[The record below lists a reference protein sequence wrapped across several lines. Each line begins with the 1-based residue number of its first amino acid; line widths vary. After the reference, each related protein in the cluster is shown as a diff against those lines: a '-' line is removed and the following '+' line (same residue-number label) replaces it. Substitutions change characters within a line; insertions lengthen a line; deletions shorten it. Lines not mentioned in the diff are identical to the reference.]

1 MPAGDLMPVEG
12 KENGKLFSAAS
23 SALAALLFPDP
34 HPRRNESIPVIWKVK
49 KYLNESRHRETIP
62 PMPNIGKRIRLLR
75 EYVPGRTQ
83 ADLARLLGVSRG
95 AVGNWELGQG
105 IKRENLVLV
114 SQKTGASLDWLMGN
128 NGEDNVLPPL
138 DAVAATLAPLN
149 IYQVAAD
156 ETLRAIG
163 VSPER
168 AAKLTAMIEQV
179 ASSNPPGFQGMT
191 QEETTRLIVRRLA
204 ERILTNPPD
213 HQ

>member
-1 MPAGDLMPVEG
+1 LPG
-12 KENGKLFSAAS
+12 
-23 SALAALLFPDP
+23 LLFPDDP
-34 HPRRNESIPVIWKVK
+34 WSDESGPVFNWKGK
-49 KYLNESRHRETIP
+49 KSLNESWQREIIP
-62 PMPNIGKRIRLLR
+62 PMPNIGKRVKLLR
-75 EYVPGRTQ
+75 ESVPGRTQ
-83 ADLARLLGVSRG
+83 ADFARLLGVSRG

-114 SQKTGASLDWLMGN
+114 SQKTGASSLDWLMGN
-128 NGEDNVLPPL
+128 NGEDDVLPPL
-138 DAVAATLAPLN
+138 DAVAATLTPLN

-204 ERILTNPPD
+204 ERILTKPLD
-213 HQ
+213 SQ

>member
-1 MPAGDLMPVEG
+1 MASFLAPPA
-12 KENGKLFSAAS
+12 
-23 SALAALLFPDP
+23 SALLALL
-34 HPRRNESIPVIWKVK
+34 RRNESISVIIWKVK
-49 KYLNESRHRETIP
+49 KSLNESRHRETIP
-62 PMPNIGKRIRLLR
+62 PMPNIGKRIKLLR
-75 EYVPGRTQ
+75 ESVPGRTQ
-83 ADLARLLGVSRG
+83 ADFARLLGVSRG

-128 NGEDNVLPPL
+128 NGEDDVLPPL

-163 VSPER
+163 VSSER
-168 AAKLTAMIEQV
+168 AAKLNRNDR
-179 ASSNPPGFQGMT
+179 ASCFLEFRPGFQGMT

-204 ERILTNPPD
+204 ERIANLRSRQTGNNLRLLGGQPAKPL
-213 HQ
+213 

>member
-1 MPAGDLMPVEG
+1 LN
-12 KENGKLFSAAS
+12 EN
-23 SALAALLFPDP
+23 
-34 HPRRNESIPVIWKVK
+34 HHRESI
-49 KYLNESRHRETIP
+49 R
-62 PMPNIGKRIRLLR
+62 PMPNIGKRIKLLR
-75 EYVPGRTQ
+75 ESTPGRTQ
-83 ADLARLLGVSRG
+83 ADFARLLGVSRG

-128 NGEDNVLPPL
+128 NGEDDVLPPL
-138 DAVAATLAPLN
+138 DAAAATLAPLN

-204 ERILTNPPD
+204 ERILTKPPD
-213 HQ
+213 GQ

>member
-1 MPAGDLMPVEG
+1 
-12 KENGKLFSAAS
+12 
-23 SALAALLFPDP
+23 
-34 HPRRNESIPVIWKVK
+34 
-49 KYLNESRHRETIP
+49 
-62 PMPNIGKRIRLLR
+62 MPNIGKRIKLLR
-75 EYVPGRTQ
+75 ECVPGRTQ
-83 ADLARLLGVSRG
+83 ADFARLLGISRG

-128 NGEDNVLPPL
+128 NGEDDVLPPL
-138 DAVAATLAPLN
+138 DAVAAAATLAPSN

-163 VSPER
+163 VSSER
-168 AAKLTAMIEQV
+168 AAKLAAMIEQV

-204 ERILTNPPD
+204 ERILTKPPD
-213 HQ
+213 SQ

>member
-1 MPAGDLMPVEG
+1 MASFLAPPA
-12 KENGKLFSAAS
+12 
-23 SALAALLFPDP
+23 SALLALL
-34 HPRRNESIPVIWKVK
+34 RRNESISVIIWKVK
-49 KYLNESRHRETIP
+49 KSLNESRHRETIP
-62 PMPNIGKRIRLLR
+62 PMPNIGKRIKLLR
-75 EYVPGRTQ
+75 ESVPGRTQ
-83 ADLARLLGVSRG
+83 ADFARLLGVSRG

-128 NGEDNVLPPL
+128 NGEDDVLPPL

-163 VSPER
+163 VSSER

-204 ERILTNPPD
+204 ERILTEPPD
-213 HQ
+213 RQ

>member
-1 MPAGDLMPVEG
+1 MIGASGSAWIVEPAAFRQRP
-12 KENGKLFSAAS
+12 
-23 SALAALLFPDP
+23 ALAAPLFQI
-34 HPRRNESIPVIWKVK
+34 RIRELAKAYLSLK
-49 KYLNESRHRETIP
+49 KSLNDSGHREIIP
-62 PMPNIGKRIRLLR
+62 PMPDIGKRIKLLR
-75 EYVPGRTQ
+75 ESVPGRTQ
-83 ADLARLLGVSRG
+83 ADFARLLGVSRG

-114 SQKTGASLDWLMGN
+114 RQKTGASLDWLMGN
-128 NGEDNVLPPL
+128 NGEDDVLPPL
-138 DAVAATLAPLN
+138 DAVVTLAPLN

-204 ERILTNPPD
+204 ERILTKPPD
-213 HQ
+213 GQ

>member
-1 MPAGDLMPVEG
+1 MPVGG

-23 SALAALLFPDP
+23 FPP
-34 HPRRNESIPVIWKVK
+34 CPRCYFQIVHERMKASLSQNERR
-49 KYLNESRHRETIP
+49 YRESIP

-75 EYVPGRTQ
+75 DSVPDRTQ
-83 ADLARLLGVSRG
+83 ADFARLLGVSRG

-128 NGEDNVLPPL
+128 NGEDDVLPPL
-138 DAVAATLAPLN
+138 DAVAATLAPLD
-149 IYQVAAD
+149 IYLVAAD

-163 VSPER
+163 VSSER
-168 AAKLTAMIEQV
+168 AAKLAAMIEQV

-204 ERILTNPPD
+204 ERILTKPPD
-213 HQ
+213 SQ

>member
-1 MPAGDLMPVEG
+1 MLALGAPGRGPSTDLHEG
-12 KENGKLFSAAS
+12 TKAYLSFGRLKN
-23 SALAALLFPDP
+23 
-34 HPRRNESIPVIWKVK
+34 N
-49 KYLNESRHRETIP
+49 LNESRHSETIP
-62 PMPNIGKRIRLLR
+62 SMPNIGKRIRLLR

-83 ADLARLLGVSRG
+83 ADFARLLGVSRG

-128 NGEDNVLPPL
+128 NGEDVVLPPL
-138 DAVAATLAPLN
+138 DAVAATLTPLN
-149 IYQVAAD
+149 IYQVAVD

-163 VSPER
+163 VSPEW

-204 ERILTNPPD
+204 ERILTKPPD
-213 HQ
+213 LQ

>member
-1 MPAGDLMPVEG
+1 MP
-12 KENGKLFSAAS
+12 FIIS
-23 SALAALLFPDP
+23 
-34 HPRRNESIPVIWKVK
+34 KVK
-49 KYLNESRHRETIP
+49 KSLNESDHRESIP
-62 PMPNIGKRIRLLR
+62 PMPNIGKRIKLLR
-75 EYVPGRTQ
+75 ESVPGRTQ
-83 ADLARLLGVSRG
+83 ADFARLLGVSRG

-128 NGEDNVLPPL
+128 NGEDDVLPPL
-138 DAVAATLAPLN
+138 DAVAAILAPLN

-156 ETLRAIG
+156 EILRAIG

-179 ASSNPPGFQGMT
+179 VSSNPPGFQGMT

-204 ERILTNPPD
+204 EGILTKPPD
-213 HQ
+213 SQ

>member
-1 MPAGDLMPVEG
+1 
-12 KENGKLFSAAS
+12 
-23 SALAALLFPDP
+23 
-34 HPRRNESIPVIWKVK
+34 
-49 KYLNESRHRETIP
+49 
-62 PMPNIGKRIRLLR
+62 MPNIGRRIKLLR

-83 ADLARLLGVSRG
+83 AALARLLGVSRG

-128 NGEDNVLPPL
+128 NGEDDVLPAL

-163 VSPER
+163 VSFER

-191 QEETTRLIVRRLA
+191 QEETTRLIVHRLA
-204 ERILTNPPD
+204 ERILTKPPD
-213 HQ
+213 GQ

>member
-1 MPAGDLMPVEG
+1 LPGLV
-12 KENGKLFSAAS
+12 
-23 SALAALLFPDP
+23 PDP
-34 HPRRNESIPVIWKVK
+34 HPRANESISFIIGKAK
-49 KYLNESRHRETIP
+49 KSMNESDRRETVP
-62 PMPNIGKRIRLLR
+62 PMPNIGKRIKLLR
-75 EYVPGRTQ
+75 ESVPGRTQ
-83 ADLARLLGVSRG
+83 AEFARLLSVSRG

-128 NGEDNVLPPL
+128 NGEDDVLPPF
-138 DAVAATLAPLN
+138 DAAAILAPLN

-204 ERILTNPPD
+204 ERILTKPPD
-213 HQ
+213 RQ

>member
-1 MPAGDLMPVEG
+1 MSVGG

-23 SALAALLFPDP
+23 FQPC
-34 HPRRNESIPVIWKVK
+34 PRWYFQIRIHEGNESISVIIWKVK
-49 KYLNESRHRETIP
+49 KSLNESSHRESIP
-62 PMPNIGKRIRLLR
+62 PMPNIGKRIKLLR
-75 EYVPGRTQ
+75 ESVPERTQ
-83 ADLARLLGVSRG
+83 ADFARLLGVSRG

-105 IKRENLVLV
+105 IKRENLVLA

-128 NGEDNVLPPL
+128 NGEDDVLPPL
-138 DAVAATLAPLN
+138 DAVAATSPLN

-204 ERILTNPPD
+204 ERILTKPPD
-213 HQ
+213 GQ

>member
-1 MPAGDLMPVEG
+1 M
-12 KENGKLFSAAS
+12 
-23 SALAALLFPDP
+23 
-34 HPRRNESIPVIWKVK
+34 
-49 KYLNESRHRETIP
+49 
-62 PMPNIGKRIRLLR
+62 
-75 EYVPGRTQ
+75 
-83 ADLARLLGVSRG
+83 
-95 AVGNWELGQG
+95 GQG

-128 NGEDNVLPPL
+128 NGEDDVLPPL
-138 DAVAATLAPLN
+138 DALVTLAPLN

-204 ERILTNPPD
+204 ERILTKPPD
-213 HQ
+213 AQ

>member
-1 MPAGDLMPVEG
+1 M
-12 KENGKLFSAAS
+12 KAS
-23 SALAALLFPDP
+23 IVRPI
-34 HPRRNESIPVIWKVK
+34 H
-49 KYLNESRHRETIP
+49 
-62 PMPNIGKRIRLLR
+62 PMPNIGKRIKLLR
-75 EYVPGRTQ
+75 ESVPDRTQ
-83 ADLARLLGVSRG
+83 ADFARLLGVSRG

-114 SQKTGASLDWLMGN
+114 SQKTEASLDWLMGN
-128 NGEDNVLPPL
+128 NGEDDVLPPL
-138 DAVAATLAPLN
+138 DAVAATLTPLN

-163 VSPER
+163 VSSER

-204 ERILTNPPD
+204 ERILTKPPD
-213 HQ
+213 GQ